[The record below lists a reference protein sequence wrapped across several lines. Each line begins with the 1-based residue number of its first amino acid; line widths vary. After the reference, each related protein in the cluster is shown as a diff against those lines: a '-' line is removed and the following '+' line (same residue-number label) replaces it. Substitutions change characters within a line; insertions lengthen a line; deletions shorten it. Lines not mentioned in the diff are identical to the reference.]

1 MKKLLCFLIALFCCA
16 NTVFAQQKNH
26 DELRSKLKAITSKYK
41 ATVGFSVI
49 QFETGDTISMNNQL
63 HFPMQSVYKFPL
75 AMAILNEV
83 DKGKLS
89 LQQEVFID
97 KKMRSYFTYSPMKKK
112 YAGDS
117 LRLTIAE
124 LLYNAVSWSDNLSC
138 DVLFKVMNGPKAVNS
153 FIHKQGFKNIEIAYT
168 EQEMGEN
175 PLRMYKNYCKP
186 YTMTL
191 MLKKFFEK
199 KMLSDSSTKFL
210 MNLMTNTFNSPARL
224 KGNLLPQIVVAHKT
238 GTGNIDSSRNAYNDV
253 GIITMPDGTHLA
265 VSVFVM
271 NSSEKPATTEHI
283 IAQIGFEIFNEFNKN
298 QPIISI
304 IENEIGNNPGAGKY
318 ITLNGAK
325 HYYEVYGEGKPLLLI
340 HGNST
345 PTRGW
350 ASQIQ
355 FFKKKYKV
363 YSIDCRGRGKSEL
376 GDDSLTYVQQAKDIA
391 EFMDKLQLDSVN
403 IVGKSD
409 GGIIGILLGIN
420 FPKRIKKIVA
430 FGANMQPDTTA
441 LYAESV
447 KEIRDERIK
456 ADKMLA
462 AKNATK
468 NWLIEQQRYRM
479 MEYQPHITADDL
491 HKIKVPVLVMSTD
504 RDLIKEEHTF
514 FIYKNIPF
522 ASLSILSGESHHV
535 AKQNPDLFNATV
547 DKFLTENFKGNK
559 FRFKQ

>member
-1 MKKLLCFLIALFCCA
+1 MKKHFLFLIALFICA

-26 DELRSKLKAITSKYK
+26 DELRSKLKNITSKYK
-41 ATVGFSVI
+41 ATVGLSVI
-49 QFETGDTISMNNQL
+49 ELETNDSLSINNQIL
-63 HFPMQSVYKFPL
+63 FPMQSVYKFPL

-112 YAGDS
+112 YTGDS

-124 LLYNAVSWSDNLSC
+124 LLYYSVSWSDNLSC
-138 DVLFKVMNGPKAVNS
+138 DVLFKVINGPKAVNK
-153 FIHKQGFKNIEIAYT
+153 FIHQQGLCDIEIAYT
-168 EQEMGEN
+168 EQEISEN
-175 PLRMYKNYCKP
+175 PSRMYKNYCKP
-186 YTMTL
+186 STMTL
-191 MLKKFFEK
+191 MLRKFFEK

-210 MNLMTNTFNSPARL
+210 MNLMTNSFNSPARL

-271 NSSEKPATTEHI
+271 NSHESPATTEHI
-283 IAQIGFEIFNEFNKN
+283 IAQIGFEIFSDFNKN
-298 QPIISI
+298 QPTISNVK
-304 IENEIGNNPGAGKY
+304 NEIGNNPNTGKY

-325 HYYEVYGEGKPLLLI
+325 HYYEVYGEGTPLLLI

-350 ASQIQ
+350 APQIE

-376 GDDSLTYVQQAKDIA
+376 GDDSLTYMQQTKDMA

-403 IVGKSD
+403 VVGKSD

-420 FPKRIKKIVA
+420 FPKRIKRIVA

-441 LYAESV
+441 LFAESV
-447 KEIRDERIK
+447 KEIHDERIK
-456 ADKMLA
+456 ADKMLL
-462 AKNATK
+462 AKDTTK
-468 NWLIEQQRYRM
+468 N
-479 MEYQPHITADDL
+479 
-491 HKIKVPVLVMSTD
+491 
-504 RDLIKEEHTF
+504 
-514 FIYKNIPF
+514 
-522 ASLSILSGESHHV
+522 
-535 AKQNPDLFNATV
+535 
-547 DKFLTENFKGNK
+547 
-559 FRFKQ
+559 